1 MIPKT
6 IQTVENRKFPVEMD
20 RKKTDL
26 DSFRISHCR
35 GRRRR
40 PHSPWSPSR
49 ELWREEERDRGRRR
63 RITTL
68 WEAASCRLVRWWFP
82 WRRKYDAFQSRGKG
96 HSFCSSA
103 LLEFVRDG
111 KYQVRRKMAMPFL
124 WSEIETVTITRNV
137 RLREAPYLLLWCLF
151 RRRCNMAMSF
161 SAIVSFTCSGE
172 GVWCFGWFD
181 EAERARMRGLS
192 LGLSMGDSKLI

>member
-82 WRRKYDAFQSRGKG
+82 RRRKYDAFQSRGKG

-111 KYQVRRKMAMPFL
+111 SIKYEEKWLYLFCDPRSKQLQLPEMCAWERLLIFFSGACFDVGVTWPCRFRLSWASRVVGKACDALGGLMKRRGPG
-124 WSEIETVTITRNV
+124 WGDCRWGCRWEILN
-137 RLREAPYLLLWCLF
+137 
-151 RRRCNMAMSF
+151 
-161 SAIVSFTCSGE
+161 
-172 GVWCFGWFD
+172 
-181 EAERARMRGLS
+181 
-192 LGLSMGDSKLI
+192 

>member
-40 PHSPWSPSR
+40 PHSPWSSSR
-49 ELWREEERDRGRRR
+49 ELWREEERDRGRRRQRRR

-68 WEAASCRLVRWWFP
+68 WEAASCRLVVRWWFP
-82 WRRKYDAFQSRGKG
+82 WRRKYDAFQPRGKG
-96 HSFCSSA
+96 HNFCSSA
-103 LLEFVRDG
+103 LLEFVRDW
-111 KYQVRRKMAMPFL
+111 KYQVRTKKMPMPFFV
-124 WSEIETVTITRNV
+124 IRDRNSYSYPKC
-137 RLREAPYLLLWCLF
+137 APERGSLSSSLVL
-151 RRRCNMAMSF
+151 
-161 SAIVSFTCSGE
+161 VSTL
-172 GVWCFGWFD
+172 V
-181 EAERARMRGLS
+181 
-192 LGLSMGDSKLI
+192 